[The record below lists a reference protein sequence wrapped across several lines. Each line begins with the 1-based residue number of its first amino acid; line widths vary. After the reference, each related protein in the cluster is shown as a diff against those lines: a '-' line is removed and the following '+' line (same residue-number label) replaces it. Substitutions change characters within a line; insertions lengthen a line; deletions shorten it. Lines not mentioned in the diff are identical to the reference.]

1 MNDNPLTDCVELM
14 QQCAMQHP
22 RVQEWINN
30 TTTNM
35 KARAVRMAYYEQRV
49 MEVQDA
55 IIALADELIAIMDG
69 EEQRIDAVATEA
81 VQELMKAS

>member
-22 RVQEWINN
+22 QVQEWINN
-30 TTTNM
+30 STTNA
-35 KARAVRMAYYEQRV
+35 KARAVRMALYDMKVEA
-49 MEVQDA
+49 VQDA